1 MNSGRGPL
9 TGAELA
15 AVTEGLKV
23 LLLLANKTA
32 AQGEAAQVRQGCG
45 GLLVHGIVQF
55 PTWCLPDCLL
65 AGLLRAGSCTGGSH
79 LYVCLDA

>member
-1 MNSGRGPL
+1 MLIHNAVNCGRGPL

-32 AQGEAAQVRQGCG
+32 AQGEDAQVR
-45 GLLVHGIVQF
+45 F
-55 PTWCLPDCLL
+55 
-65 AGLLRAGSCTGGSH
+65 
-79 LYVCLDA
+79 YN